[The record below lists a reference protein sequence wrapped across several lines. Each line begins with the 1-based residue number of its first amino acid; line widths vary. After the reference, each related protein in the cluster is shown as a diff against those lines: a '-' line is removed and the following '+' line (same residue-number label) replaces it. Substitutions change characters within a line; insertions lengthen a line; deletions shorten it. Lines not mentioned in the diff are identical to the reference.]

1 MLTRTRVRVR
11 VQGRSKGSSGGGCG
25 QLSARSV
32 SFLGCR
38 SFTVSLPSLHSRPA
52 SQRRAGRLGSS
63 WPVSLGSRCWSWD
76 RAVRG
81 ARGSRGCRVIRSSL
95 PCGCFQDGDRLVG
108 EEGGGEV
115 RSPRVLMKRPP
126 RSAGTS
132 PALRVCVCAGGMF
145 WKEAQRAGEGGGY
158 DGSAETT
165 FTVLQGRRAVRPCIT
180 YRASESL
187 SFGSQVSKQHL
198 PHQSNDAAVH
208 PPRRTPSLLPNLCI
222 SPAFSGAAGVELHWR
237 ALRRDLPLLG

>member
-25 QLSARSV
+25 QLSACSV

-132 PALRVCVCAGGMF
+132 PALRVCVCGRDVLEGSTKGRGG
-145 WKEAQRAGEGGGY
+145 WRLRRQCRN
-158 DGSAETT
+158 DLHSPSRSPGSET
-165 FTVLQGRRAVRPCIT
+165 L
-180 YRASESL
+180 YNL
-187 SFGSQVSKQHL
+187 
-198 PHQSNDAAVH
+198 
-208 PPRRTPSLLPNLCI
+208 PSL
-222 SPAFSGAAGVELHWR
+222 
-237 ALRRDLPLLG
+237 